1 MNEERIQKIIDD
13 SAEDL
18 LIKMSDQLFEQAHQ
32 LITLKLAPER
42 IRNQVLFVDDR
53 CQSVLSSFLYH
64 RKFKYINIENTSLFT
79 QSRELQEKL
88 IIEVESH
95 FII

>member
-1 MNEERIQKIIDD
+1 MIEERIQTIIDD

-18 LIKMSDQLFEQAHQ
+18 LIKMSDQLFGQAHQ

-53 CQSVLSSFLYH
+53 AL
-64 RKFKYINIENTSLFT
+64 N
-79 QSRELQEKL
+79 LQIKPGRDQL
-88 IIEVESH
+88 QLA
-95 FII
+95 